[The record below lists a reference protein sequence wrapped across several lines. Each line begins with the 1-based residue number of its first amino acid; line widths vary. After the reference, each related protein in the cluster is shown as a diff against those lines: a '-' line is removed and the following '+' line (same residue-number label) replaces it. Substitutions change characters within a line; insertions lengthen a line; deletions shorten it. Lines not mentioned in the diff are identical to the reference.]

1 MIYNIS
7 TRVSQ
12 PEARVDYYMDSELRD
27 NKIEI
32 GRFSRKKSHENVEE
46 IRIFE
51 HGLSNAK
58 SKRKI
63 GKKIEARNE
72 KIFL

>member
-1 MIYNIS
+1 M
-7 TRVSQ
+7 
-12 PEARVDYYMDSELRD
+12 
-27 NKIEI
+27 
-32 GRFSRKKSHENVEE
+32 
-46 IRIFE
+46 RIFE

-72 KIFL
+72 KLLI